1 MQELLGPEIPQRIGS
16 NPKQLIVFL
25 HGYGSDG
32 HDLISLAHEFAEIL
46 PEAYFLSPNAPDRC
60 EMSSFGYQWFS
71 LYERTEEVL
80 FEQISQVSP
89 LLENYL
95 YKQLQRFNLT
105 EDKLVLIG
113 FSQGTMMSL
122 HVSLRLKKACKAVIG
137 FSGALIGAKFLNED
151 NVVKPNILL
160 VHGLQDDV
168 VPVSASN
175 IAKEVLEKLNV
186 PVTLQTYSNL
196 MHGINAEGIE
206 VAKNFLIK

>member
-1 MQELLGPEIPQRIGS
+1 
-16 NPKQLIVFL
+16 
-25 HGYGSDG
+25 
-32 HDLISLAHEFAEIL
+32 
-46 PEAYFLSPNAPDRC
+46 
-60 EMSSFGYQWFS
+60 
-71 LYERTEEVL
+71 
-80 FEQISQVSP
+80 
-89 LLENYL
+89 
-95 YKQLQRFNLT
+95 
-105 EDKLVLIG
+105 
-113 FSQGTMMSL
+113 
-122 HVSLRLKKACKAVIG
+122 LKKACKAVIG